1 MIEAEELK
9 ILSKV
14 MSEKQIVYDAY
25 SHRLKEF
32 SNRHISKVVTEYEYN
47 FLHLVSNLKDPRQP
61 ET

>member
-32 SNRHISKVVTEYEYN
+32 SNRHISKVVTE
-47 FLHLVSNLKDPRQP
+47 
-61 ET
+61 